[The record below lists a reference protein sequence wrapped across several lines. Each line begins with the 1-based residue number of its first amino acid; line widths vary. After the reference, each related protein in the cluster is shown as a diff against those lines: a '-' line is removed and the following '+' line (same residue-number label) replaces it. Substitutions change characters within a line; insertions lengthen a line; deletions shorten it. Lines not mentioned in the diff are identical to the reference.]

1 MDRKY
6 YKKYSFTSA
15 LYFFSLSI
23 SGLIILTLILNMSH
37 FTQPPNKLVQNLFL
51 ILFAIICVMGILAGL
66 FPPSCKNLRISK
78 NNLYK
83 KEIPENREFNNFKM
97 EGHHPNCEK
106 FSGHVFHFKSN
117 TYCAGCTGL
126 VTGGLISLILVLI
139 GFSRIIPLTYF
150 NIIFWMGLITQL
162 ITLTYFMTIRQARNI
177 LKIFFNIIFV
187 VSYFLIFISVIMAY
201 NNIFL
206 YFYVTVLLLVV
217 ILTRTSI
224 SRYKHKLIC
233 YYCSLKEC
241 NTPFH

>member
-6 YKKYSFTSA
+6 YKNNSFTST

-23 SGLIILTLILNMSH
+23 SGLIILTLILKTSH
-37 FTQPPNKLVQNLFL
+37 FTQPPNKVVQNLFL
-51 ILFAIICVMGILAGL
+51 LLFAIICVMGIFAGL
-66 FPPSCKNLRISK
+66 FPSSCKNLRISK
-78 NNLYK
+78 NNPYQ
-83 KEIPENREFNNFKM
+83 KEISENKEFNNFKM
-97 EGHHPNCEK
+97 EGHHPNCEN
-106 FSGHVFHFKSN
+106 FSDHIFHFKGN

-126 VTGGLISLILVLI
+126 VTGGLISLILVTI
-139 GFSRIIPLTYF
+139 GFTRIIPLNYF
-150 NIIFWMGLITQL
+150 NIIYWAGLITQT
-162 ITLTYFMTIRQARNI
+162 ITLTYFMTIRHARNI

-187 VSYFLIFISVIMAY
+187 VSYCLIFISVIMAY

-241 NTPFH
+241 NIPFH